1 MKISSIILIMF
12 FGIGLIISGCAIAR
26 DNTHPA
32 YTYKYPLIN
41 EPTTVEGKRCVIECK
56 KVKLLELEL
65 YEKQN
70 QYRSINSDRQRK
82 VEAEFW
88 QIEPRYDQCI
98 LDCGGKEAKVE

>member
-1 MKISSIILIMF
+1 MKKIVIIFVIIL
-12 FGIGLIISGCAIAR
+12 LSGCAVKQ
-26 DNTHPA
+26 NTHPA
-32 YTYKYPLIN
+32 YTYNYPGII
-41 EPTTVEGKRCVIECK
+41 EPTTIEGKKCVIECK

-70 QYRSINSDRQRK
+70 QYRSIDSERQRK

-98 LDCGGKEAKVE
+98 LDCGGKEIKEK